1 MIKPIVA
8 VVGRPNVGKSSFF
21 NRVAGRRISIVEDTP
36 GVTRD
41 RLYADADWAG
51 YAFTMIDTGGIAPN
65 SDDEWQQYIAYQA
78 QLAID
83 IADVVLFVVD
93 GQEGITQNDR
103 HVAQILRKSKKP
115 IILAVNKMEDKDYSD
130 AIEFYEL
137 GLGEPHCMS
146 CAHGE
151 GVADVLDEIVHH
163 FRVKIEAISEDDQP
177 LKIAIVG
184 RPNAGKSSL
193 ANRLLGEQRVVVS
206 DVAGT
211 TRDAVDVPFRYN
223 NKDFVLID
231 TAGIRRKNK
240 IDYESIEGF
249 SVMRSLAA
257 IRRADIVLYV
267 LDASDEISEQD
278 VRVLGY
284 IHEQGKPSVILY
296 NKWDLVEKDS
306 KTVNRYRQALAQNLK
321 FMDYF
326 VVEYVSAKEGTR
338 LGRIMEKVEFVYNN
352 ACSRISTGLLNEIL
366 QDAMSTTEPPTH
378 NGKRLKINYITQVA
392 VTPPSFAIFVN
403 NPDLVHFSYLRYL
416 ENCLRRARNFEG
428 TPIRLF
434 VRKKNKDK
442 E

>member
-41 RLYADADWAG
+41 RLYTDVDWAG
-51 YAFTMIDTGGIAPN
+51 YAFTMIDTGGIAPS
-65 SDDEWQQYIAYQA
+65 SDDEWQKYIVYQA

-83 IADVVLFVVD
+83 VADVVLMIVD
-93 GQEGITQNDR
+93 GKEGITANDR
-103 HVAQILRKSKKP
+103 YVAQILRKSKKP
-115 IILAVNKMEDKDYSD
+115 IVLAVNKMENADYNL
-130 AIEFYEL
+130 AVEFYEL
-137 GLGEPHCMS
+137 GLGQPLCMS
-146 CAHGE
+146 CSHGE
-151 GVADVLDEIVHH
+151 GVADVLDEVVSH
-163 FRVKIEAISEDDQP
+163 FRVKVDATEEDDT

-193 ANRLLGEQRVVVS
+193 TNRLLGEDRVVVS

-223 NKDFVLID
+223 GKDYILID

-249 SVMRSLAA
+249 SVMRSLTA

-267 LDASDEISEQD
+267 LDASDEITEQD

-284 IHEQGKPSVILY
+284 VHEQGKPSVILY

-306 KTVNRYRQALAQNLK
+306 KTVNRYKQTLAQNLK

-326 VVEYVSAKEGTR
+326 VVEYVSAKDGTR
-338 LGRIMEKVEFVYNN
+338 LGRIMEKVEYVYNN
-352 ACSRISTGLLNEIL
+352 ACARISTGLLNEIL

-434 VRKKNKDK
+434 IRKKNKDK

>member
-41 RLYADADWAG
+41 RLYTDVDWAG
-51 YAFTMIDTGGIAPN
+51 YAFTMIDTGGIAPS

-83 IADVVLFVVD
+83 IADVVLMIVD
-93 GQEGITQNDR
+93 GKEGITSNDR
-103 HVAQILRKSKKP
+103 YVAQILRKSKKP
-115 IILAVNKMEDKDYSD
+115 IVLAVNKMENADYNL
-130 AIEFYEL
+130 AVEFYEL
-137 GLGEPHCMS
+137 GLGEPFCMS
-146 CAHGE
+146 CSHGE
-151 GVADVLDEIVHH
+151 GVADVLDEVVGH
-163 FRVKIEAISEDDQP
+163 FRVKVDATETDET

-193 ANRLLGEQRVVVS
+193 TNRLLGEDRVVVS

-223 NKDFVLID
+223 GKDYILID

-249 SVMRSLAA
+249 SVMRSLTA

-267 LDASDEISEQD
+267 LDASDEITEQD

-284 IHEQGKPSVILY
+284 VHEQGKPSVILY

-306 KTVNRYRQALAQNLK
+306 KTVNRYKQTLAQNLK

-326 VVEYVSAKEGTR
+326 VVEYVSAKDGTR
-338 LGRIMEKVEFVYNN
+338 LGRIMEKVEYVYNN
-352 ACSRISTGLLNEIL
+352 ACARISTGLLNEIL

-434 VRKKNKDK
+434 IRKKNKDK